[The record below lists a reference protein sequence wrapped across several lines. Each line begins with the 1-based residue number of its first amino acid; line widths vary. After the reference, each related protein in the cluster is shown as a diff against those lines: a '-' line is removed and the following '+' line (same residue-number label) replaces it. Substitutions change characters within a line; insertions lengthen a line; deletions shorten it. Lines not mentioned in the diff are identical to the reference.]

1 MHQLQILTKPEYKAT
16 KKALKAKLKAIQ
28 KDIHTAEILLGYSRG
43 SRLADIGT
51 DLNGLLVEEASVKQD
66 IVRLKK
72 AWKVGIWQ

>member
-28 KDIHTAEILLGYSRG
+28 KDIHTAEILL
-43 SRLADIGT
+43 
-51 DLNGLLVEEASVKQD
+51 VEEASVKQD